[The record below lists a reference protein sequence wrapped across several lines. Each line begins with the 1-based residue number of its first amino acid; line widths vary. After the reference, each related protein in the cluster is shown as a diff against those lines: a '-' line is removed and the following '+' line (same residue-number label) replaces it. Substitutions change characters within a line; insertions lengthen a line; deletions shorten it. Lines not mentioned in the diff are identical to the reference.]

1 MNPVILLLLHSQRE
15 VLAFSARL
23 SKPTTKGFTG
33 CSRRDSAVQ
42 RRKNGVSCSAAA
54 HLPSCDATTGALY
67 ECAEA
72 AAFQAQAAALRQE
85 AAALE
90 DALIAERRAHEPV
103 KSVAVP
109 IATTPTPESSQSS
122 NTMTSAGDRKG
133 APPRKLTRCSLTC
146 SHASRY
152 SFGISGCTITCSL
165 LAAILPNGLSF
176 LDSLSDEVFNVPLST
191 PLTPPV
197 PKSNGV
203 GG

>member
-1 MNPVILLLLHSQRE
+1 MVLILQAIIFLQSQRQE
-15 VLAFSARL
+15 ALAFSARL

-33 CSRRDSAVQ
+33 CSRRDAAVQ

-90 DALIAERRAHEPV
+90 DALIAERRAIEPA

-109 IATTPTPESSQSS
+109 ATTTSTPTL
-122 NTMTSAGDRKG
+122 R
-133 APPRKLTRCSLTC
+133 TRS
-146 SHASRY
+146 ASRRR
-152 SFGISGCTITCSL
+152 
-165 LAAILPNGLSF
+165 
-176 LDSLSDEVFNVPLST
+176 
-191 PLTPPV
+191 
-197 PKSNGV
+197 
-203 GG
+203 